1 MSFTLKRNQIWLD
14 DRMLGWITTTMD
26 GKKVFVSP
34 RNRQHHYF
42 RKHGGFGLSEDVL
55 EFLRRNLFDE
65 VHLRIGKR
73 ETLISKLSYWNI
85 YGIKYHK
92 KPEFEP
98 QIILPEK
105 HMKKKMLS
113 LSEVME

>member
-1 MSFTLKRNQIWLD
+1 MSFTLKRNQVWLG
-14 DRMLGWITTTMD
+14 DRRVGWITTTMD

-34 RNRQHHYF
+34 RNRQKHFF
-42 RKHGGFGLSEDVL
+42 RDLSGWGLSKEVL

-73 ETLISKLSYWNI
+73 ETLISELALWDI
-85 YGIKYHK
+85 YGIDYQRE
-92 KPEFEP
+92 PYEP
-98 QIILPEK
+98 QKILPEK
-105 HMKKKMLS
+105 HMTKKMLS